1 MNGESPKSF
10 VDVVFPFPPPMPLTY
25 AVPERFREGLRP
37 GHRVLVPLGR
47 RKVVGFAV
55 SLSDRTSVPDVK
67 PVEDVL
73 DAEPVFSDEML
84 GLTRWVADYYF
95 ASWGE
100 TLRSALPPGL
110 AGSSQ
115 LQAERTDAA
124 AGRRPLTDSE
134 QRVLDGLKAGKRTG
148 IRELEKKSGVKGIRY
163 VLNRL
168 ASEGLVRLEYSLDTR
183 GVTVKTEKWVTLRLE
198 PSETEWASLKKRS
211 PRQAAAIEQLRE
223 AGGELRGAE
232 MEADSQALGR
242 MEKAGWIEVWEEE
255 VFRDSE
261 EAADPEAGPAP
272 VRLTEAQSAA
282 AAAICADLDSG
293 AFHAVLLH
301 GVTGSGKTQVYIEA
315 IRHCLEQGR
324 DALVLIPEIALTPL
338 AVRRFRAVFGDGV
351 SVLHSRQSRGER
363 YDAWRRIREGRG
375 RVALGPRSA
384 VFAPLRNLGLI
395 VVDEEHEPSYKQ
407 NEPSP
412 RYHGRDTALVRGQM
426 AGCTVLLGS
435 ATPSLESYAN
445 AVSGKYRLL
454 ELPERVDHI
463 PMPAVSLADIK
474 EAKPGTGSLIF
485 TPALLEAVR
494 RRVSAGEQVIL
505 LQNRRGYSAFIRC
518 AACGHIEA
526 CPNCE
531 ISLTFHRSERRMKCH
546 YCGYQKQP
554 PDACPGC
561 GGTALQYRGTGTQ
574 RIEEEI
580 RRLFPEA
587 RLIRMDLDTMRRK
600 GAHARAVMDFEGR
613 KGDIL
618 LGTQIVAKGHDFPGV
633 TLVGVI
639 SADTGLYFPDFRSAE
654 RTFQLLTQAAGR
666 PGRRDKAGEVVIQTL
681 SPDNPVIGFATRHD
695 FKSFYEWEMRQREE
709 LGYPPFGRL
718 ILAVFSGPD
727 SERTEKAAFR
737 FLERVPRT
745 SSYEIL
751 GPAAAPLARLKN
763 DYRYQII
770 FRQSKAG
777 DPSAAVL
784 RAVLRKALSDFQKMP
799 IDRKVRLVLDMDPV
813 DLM

>member
-1 MNGESPKSF
+1 MRAEQNKSY

-37 GHRVLVPLGR
+37 GHRVLVPFGR
-47 RKVVGFAV
+47 RKAVGFAV
-55 SLSDRTSVPDVK
+55 SLSGRTSVPDVK

-73 DAEPVFSDEML
+73 DAEPVFSDDML
-84 GLTRWVADYYF
+84 ALTAWVADYYF
-95 ASWGE
+95 ASRGE
-100 TLRSALPPGL
+100 TLRSALPPGMTG
-110 AGSSQ
+110 ASQ
-115 LQAERTDAA
+115 LRAERTDAA
-124 AGRRPLTDSE
+124 AGLKPLTDPE
-134 QRVLDGLKAGKRTG
+134 QRVLDCLTEGKRPTV
-148 IRELEKKSGVKGIRY
+148 RELEKKTGVKGIRY
-163 VLNRL
+163 ALSRL
-168 ASEGLVRLEYSLDTR
+168 ASEGLVRLEYSLDTP

-198 PSETEWASLKKRS
+198 PSETEWAAVRKRS
-211 PRQAAAIEQLRE
+211 PRQAAALDRLRE
-223 AGGELRGAE
+223 AGGELRAAD
-232 MEADSQALGR
+232 MEADSQVLGR
-242 MEKAGWIEVWEEE
+242 MQKAGWIEVWEEE

-261 EAADPEAGPAP
+261 EASPADAGPSQ
-272 VRLTEAQSAA
+272 VRLTDAQAAA
-282 AAAICADLDSG
+282 AAAIRGDLDSG

-315 IRHCLEQGR
+315 IRHCLALGK
-324 DALVLIPEIALTPL
+324 DALVLIPEIGLTPL
-338 AVRRFRAVFGDGV
+338 AVRRFRAAFGDSV
-351 SVLHSRQSRGER
+351 TVLHSRQSRGER
-363 YDAWRRIREGRG
+363 YDAWRRIREGKCRI
-375 RVALGPRSA
+375 ALGPRSA
-384 VFAPLRNLGLI
+384 VFAPLRDLGLI

-412 RYHGRDTALVRGQM
+412 RYHGRDTALVRGRM
-426 AGCTVLLGS
+426 AGCTVVLGS

-454 ELPERVDHI
+454 ELPERVDRI
-463 PMPAVSLADIK
+463 PMPSVSLADMK
-474 EAKPGTGSLIF
+474 EAKPGTKSLIF
-485 TPALLEAVR
+485 TPALLEAVQ

-505 LQNRRGYSAFIRC
+505 LQNRRGYSSYIRC
-518 AACGHIEA
+518 AACGHVES
-526 CPNCE
+526 CPHCE

-561 GGTALQYRGTGTQ
+561 GGTSLQCRGTGTQ

-600 GAHARAVMDFEGR
+600 GAHSRAVTDFENR

-639 SADTGLYFPDFRSAE
+639 SADTGLHLPDFRSAE

-666 PGRRDKAGEVVIQTL
+666 PGRRDKPGEVVIQTL
-681 SPDNPVIGFATRHD
+681 SPDHPVIGFATRHD
-695 FKSFYEWEMRQREE
+695 FKSFYEWEMRQRGE

-718 ILAVFSGPD
+718 ILAVFKGPD
-727 SERTEKAAFR
+727 SEKTEKAAFR
-737 FLERVPRT
+737 FLERIPKT
-745 SSYEIL
+745 SAYEIL

-763 DYRYQII
+763 EYRYQII
-770 FRQSKAG
+770 FRQSKNT
-777 DPSAAVL
+777 DPSAGRL
-784 RAVLRKALSDFQKMP
+784 RAALKKALSDFQNTAF
-799 IDRKVRLVLDMDPV
+799 DRKVRLSLDADPV